1 MRLALAQMKISSDKT
16 DNLIHS
22 LALLETAAGK
32 QADLILYPE
41 VQLSPFFAQFPAN
54 PGGCCGGLT
63 GPEAITEDDPVF
75 QAFRELCRRNRIM
88 ASPNFYFQM
97 KNKTDEPAS
106 DKTHGMKNACR
117 AERKKYDASFL
128 IDRDGRIIGCQKM
141 VHVAQAPLFYE
152 QDYYTPSDDGF
163 HVYETEGMKTGIV
176 VCFDR
181 HYPES
186 IRTEALLGA
195 ELILIPTAN
204 VKSEPMEMFEQ
215 EIRVQ
220 AYQNC
225 CYIAMCNR
233 VGKESAVEF
242 AGESLVVDPDG
253 NVIAK
258 AGPEESLLTADLDPE
273 KARDARRQRPY
284 LNLRRPEFYA

>member
-1 MRLALAQMKISSDKT
+1 MKLALAQMKMSSDKT
-16 DNLIHS
+16 ENLIHS

-75 QAFRELCRRNRIM
+75 QSFRELCRKNRIM

-97 KNKTDEPAS
+97 KNRTDKPAS
-106 DKTHGMKNACR
+106 DKTQRMKNTGSP
-117 AERKKYDASFL
+117 EKKKYDASFL
-128 IDRDGRIIGCQKM
+128 IDRKGRIIGCQKM
-141 VHVAQAPLFYE
+141 VHIAQAPLFYE
-152 QDYYTPSDDGF
+152 QDYYTPSGDGF
-163 HVYETEGMKTGIV
+163 HVYDAEGMKTGIV

-233 VGKESAVEF
+233 VGKEAAMDF

-258 AGPEESLLTADLDPE
+258 AGAEEELLIADLDPE
-273 KARDARRQRPY
+273 KARTARRQRPY

>member
-1 MRLALAQMKISSDKT
+1 MRLALAQMKMSSDKT

-54 PGGCCGGLT
+54 PVGCCGGLT
-63 GPEAITEDDPVF
+63 GPEAITEGDPVF
-75 QAFRELCRRNRIM
+75 QSFRELCRKNRIM

-97 KNKTDEPAS
+97 KNRTDKPAS
-106 DKTHGMKNACR
+106 DKTQGMRNTG
-117 AERKKYDASFL
+117 SH
-128 IDRDGRIIGCQKM
+128 I
-141 VHVAQAPLFYE
+141 AQAPLFYE
-152 QDYYTPSDDGF
+152 QDYYTPSGDGF
-163 HVYETEGMKTGIV
+163 HVYDAEGMKTGIV

-233 VGKESAVEF
+233 VGKEAAMDF

-258 AGPEESLLTADLDPE
+258 AGAEEELLIADLDPE
-273 KARDARRQRPY
+273 KARTARRQRPY

>member
-1 MRLALAQMKISSDKT
+1 MRLALAQMKMSSDKT

-54 PGGCCGGLT
+54 PGGCCSGLT

-75 QAFRELCRRNRIM
+75 QSFRELCRKNRIM

-97 KNKTDEPAS
+97 KNRTDKPAS
-106 DKTHGMKNACR
+106 DKTQGMRN
-117 AERKKYDASFL
+117 S
-128 IDRDGRIIGCQKM
+128 
-141 VHVAQAPLFYE
+141 E

-163 HVYETEGMKTGIV
+163 HVYDAEGMKTGIV

-233 VGKESAVEF
+233 VGKEAAMDF

-258 AGPEESLLTADLDPE
+258 AGAEEELLIAELNPE
-273 KARDARRQRPY
+273 KARAARRQRPY

>member
-1 MRLALAQMKISSDKT
+1 MRLALAQMKMSSDKT

-54 PGGCCGGLT
+54 LGGCCGGLT

-75 QAFRELCRRNRIM
+75 QSFRDLCRKNRIM

-97 KNKTDEPAS
+97 KIKTTEPAS
-106 DKTHGMKNACR
+106 DKTQGMRNTGSTEKKKN
-117 AERKKYDASFL
+117 DASFL
-128 IDRDGRIIGCQKM
+128 IDREGHIIGRQKM
-141 VHVAQAPLFYE
+141 VHIAQAPLFYE

-163 HVYETEGMKTGIV
+163 HVYDAEGMKTGIV

-195 ELILIPTAN
+195 ELILVPTAN
-204 VKSEPMEMFEQ
+204 VKSEPLEMFEQ

-233 VGKESAVEF
+233 VGKEAAMDF

-258 AGPEESLLTADLDPE
+258 AGAEEELLIADLDPE
-273 KARDARRQRPY
+273 KARTARRQRPY

>member
-1 MRLALAQMKISSDKT
+1 MKLALAQMKMSSDKT
-16 DNLIHS
+16 ENLIHS

-75 QAFRELCRRNRIM
+75 QSFRELCRKNRIM

-97 KNKTDEPAS
+97 KNRTDKPAS
-106 DKTHGMKNACR
+106 DKTQGMRNTGSPEK
-117 AERKKYDASFL
+117 KKYDASFL
-128 IDRDGRIIGCQKM
+128 IDREGRIIGCQKM
-141 VHVAQAPLFYE
+141 VHIAQAPLFYE

-163 HVYETEGMKTGIV
+163 HVYDAEGMKTGIV

-186 IRTEALLGA
+186 IR
-195 ELILIPTAN
+195 
-204 VKSEPMEMFEQ
+204 
-215 EIRVQ
+215 
-220 AYQNC
+220 
-225 CYIAMCNR
+225 
-233 VGKESAVEF
+233 
-242 AGESLVVDPDG
+242 VDF
-253 NVIAK
+253 
-258 AGPEESLLTADLDPE
+258 
-273 KARDARRQRPY
+273 Q
-284 LNLRRPEFYA
+284 

>member
-1 MRLALAQMKISSDKT
+1 MRLALAQMKMSSDKT

-54 PGGCCGGLT
+54 LGGCCGGLT

-75 QAFRELCRRNRIM
+75 QSFRDLCRKNRIM

-97 KNKTDEPAS
+97 KIKTTEPAS
-106 DKTHGMKNACR
+106 DKTQGMRNTGSTEK
-117 AERKKYDASFL
+117 KKYDASFL
-128 IDRDGRIIGCQKM
+128 IDREGHIIGRQKM
-141 VHVAQAPLFYE
+141 VHIAQAPLFYE

-163 HVYETEGMKTGIV
+163 HVYDAEGMKTGIV

-233 VGKESAVEF
+233 VGKEAAMDF

-258 AGPEESLLTADLDPE
+258 AGADEELLIADLDPE
-273 KARDARRQRPY
+273 KARAARSQRPY

>member
-1 MRLALAQMKISSDKT
+1 MRLALAQMKMSSDKT
-16 DNLIHS
+16 ENLIHS

-32 QADLILYPE
+32 QTDLILYPE

-75 QAFRELCRRNRIM
+75 QAFRELCRQNRIM

-97 KNKTDEPAS
+97 KNRTDKPAS
-106 DKTHGMKNACR
+106 DKTQGMRNTGSPEK
-117 AERKKYDASFL
+117 KKYDASFL
-128 IDRDGRIIGCQKM
+128 IDREGRIIGCQKM
-141 VHVAQAPLFYE
+141 VHIAQAPLFYE

-163 HVYETEGMKTGIV
+163 HVYDAEGMKTGIV

-233 VGKESAVEF
+233 VGKEAAMDF
-242 AGESLVVDPDG
+242 AGESLIVDPDG
-253 NVIAK
+253 NIM
-258 AGPEESLLTADLDPE
+258 P
-273 KARDARRQRPY
+273 
-284 LNLRRPEFYA
+284 N

>member
-1 MRLALAQMKISSDKT
+1 MRLALAQMKMSSDKT

-75 QAFRELCRRNRIM
+75 QSFRELCRKNRIM

-97 KNKTDEPAS
+97 KNRTDKPAS
-106 DKTHGMKNACR
+106 DKTQGMRNTGSPEK
-117 AERKKYDASFL
+117 KKYDASFL
-128 IDRDGRIIGCQKM
+128 IDREGRIIGCQKM
-141 VHVAQAPLFYE
+141 VHIAQAPLFYE
-152 QDYYTPSDDGF
+152 QDYYTPSGDGF
-163 HVYETEGMKTGIV
+163 HVYDAEGMKTGIV

-233 VGKESAVEF
+233 VGKEAAMDF

-258 AGPEESLLTADLDPE
+258 AGADEELLIADLDPE
-273 KARDARRQRPY
+273 KARTARRQRPY

>member
-1 MRLALAQMKISSDKT
+1 MRLALAQMKMSSDKT
-16 DNLIHS
+16 ENLIHS

-32 QADLILYPE
+32 QTDLILYPE

-75 QAFRELCRRNRIM
+75 QAFRELCRQNRIM

-97 KNKTDEPAS
+97 KNRTDKPAS
-106 DKTHGMKNACR
+106 DKTQGMRNTGSPEK
-117 AERKKYDASFL
+117 KKYDASFL
-128 IDRDGRIIGCQKM
+128 IDREGRIIGCQKM
-141 VHVAQAPLFYE
+141 VHIAQAPLFYE

-163 HVYETEGMKTGIV
+163 HVYDAEGMKTGIV

-233 VGKESAVEF
+233 VGKEAAMDF

-258 AGPEESLLTADLDPE
+258 AGAEEELLIADLDPE
-273 KARDARRQRPY
+273 KARTARRQRPY

>member
-1 MRLALAQMKISSDKT
+1 MRLALAQMKMSSDKT

-22 LALLETAAGK
+22 LKLLETAAGK

-75 QAFRELCRRNRIM
+75 QTFRELCRQNHIM
-88 ASPNFYFQM
+88 ASPNFYFQA
-97 KNKTDEPAS
+97 KNERTS
-106 DKTHGMKNACR
+106 DRTQEEKGSIAGG
-117 AERKKYDASFL
+117 KKYDASFL
-128 IDRDGRIIGCQKM
+128 IDREGRVIGCQKM

-233 VGKESAVEF
+233 VGKEAAMDF
-242 AGESLVVDPDG
+242 AGESLIVDPNG

-258 AGPEESLLTADLDPE
+258 AGAQEELLIADLDPE

>member
-1 MRLALAQMKISSDKT
+1 
-16 DNLIHS
+16 
-22 LALLETAAGK
+22 
-32 QADLILYPE
+32 
-41 VQLSPFFAQFPAN
+41 
-54 PGGCCGGLT
+54 
-63 GPEAITEDDPVF
+63 
-75 QAFRELCRRNRIM
+75 
-88 ASPNFYFQM
+88 
-97 KNKTDEPAS
+97 
-106 DKTHGMKNACR
+106 
-117 AERKKYDASFL
+117 
-128 IDRDGRIIGCQKM
+128 M
-141 VHVAQAPLFYE
+141 VHIAQAPLFYE

-163 HVYETEGMKTGIV
+163 HVYDAEGMKTGIV

-233 VGKESAVEF
+233 VGKEA
-242 AGESLVVDPDG
+242 DG
-253 NVIAK
+253 NIIAK
-258 AGPEESLLTADLDPE
+258 AGAEEELLIAELNPE
-273 KARDARRQRPY
+273 KARAARRQRPY
-284 LNLRRPEFYA
+284 LNLRRAEFYA

>member
-1 MRLALAQMKISSDKT
+1 MRLALAQMKMSSDKT
-16 DNLIHS
+16 ENLIHS

-75 QAFRELCRRNRIM
+75 QSFRELCRKNRIM

-97 KNKTDEPAS
+97 KNRTDKPAS
-106 DKTHGMKNACR
+106 DETQGMRNTGSPEK
-117 AERKKYDASFL
+117 KKYDASFL
-128 IDRDGRIIGCQKM
+128 IDREGRIIGCQKM
-141 VHVAQAPLFYE
+141 VHIAQAPLFYE
-152 QDYYTPSDDGF
+152 QDYYTPSGDGF
-163 HVYETEGMKTGIV
+163 HVYDAEGMKTGIV

-233 VGKESAVEF
+233 VGKEAAMDF

-258 AGPEESLLTADLDPE
+258 AGAEEELLIADLDPE
-273 KARDARRQRPY
+273 KARTARRQRPY